1 MFLALREIRH
11 QPTRF
16 ALIVA
21 VITLVAYLTFFL
33 AALASGLAHSYRAAV
48 DSWHAGSVILTEAS
62 NSNISDSRL
71 TAEQTTT
78 ALQAGRADGAQADS
92 LIALPV
98 VAQSG
103 GADDGAT
110 RSDVYAFG
118 TDLDGFLAPWV
129 SQGEPITD
137 PATQV
142 LLDDSL
148 TAAGWAVGD
157 TLTLAGSDHEWTVVG
172 LTHDLTFQAAP
183 VLTVDASAL
192 VEDGPT
198 SLSPAVNA
206 VVSTADLAGAD
217 DGAGSSPAT
226 LTDAGLTTLTTG
238 EFIETLP
245 GYSAQVLTF
254 SLMIGS
260 LVVITAFVLGI
271 FLYVLTLQK
280 RPVLG
285 VLKARGVP
293 TRYLIASGAAQTTL
307 LAATGVLLGLALTLL
322 SGLALP
328 DEVPFRLNLTLDAA
342 ITAAFI
348 LFSVLGGLISV
359 RIVSRIDPVEA
370 IA

>member
-33 AALASGLAHSYRAAV
+33 SALASGLAHSYRAAV
-48 DSWHAGSVILTEAS
+48 DSWDVSSVVLTEAS
-62 NSNISDSRL
+62 NSNISASRFSADQV
-71 TAEQTTT
+71 TAAT
-78 ALQAGRADGAQADS
+78 QAGTADGARTAS
-92 LIALPV
+92 LIALAG
-98 VAQSG
+98 VAQSE
-103 GADDGAT
+103 DAT
-110 RSDVYAFG
+110 TKSDIYAFG
-118 TDLDGFLAPWV
+118 IDLDGVLSPAV
-129 SQGEPITD
+129 SEGSAITD
-137 PATQV
+137 PSSQV

-148 TAAGWAVGD
+148 TAEGWGVGD
-157 TLTLAGSDHEWTVVG
+157 TLTLAGSDHVWTVAG

-183 VLTVDASAL
+183 ILTMDADAL
-192 VEDGPT
+192 VQDGPT

-206 VVSTADLAGAD
+206 VVTTADLAAAD
-217 DGAGSSPAT
+217 EAT
-226 LTDAGLTTLTTG
+226 TDILADAGLVALTSDA
-238 EFIETLP
+238 FIETLP

-254 SLMIGS
+254 TLMIGS
-260 LVVITAFVLGI
+260 LVLITAFVLGI

-285 VLKARGVP
+285 VLKARGVS
-293 TRYLIASGAAQTTL
+293 TRYLITSGAAQATL
-307 LAATGVLLGLALTLL
+307 LAATGVLIGLALTLL

-328 DEVPFRLNLTLDAA
+328 DEVPFRLNLGLDAA

-359 RIVSRIDPVEA
+359 HIASGIDPVEA